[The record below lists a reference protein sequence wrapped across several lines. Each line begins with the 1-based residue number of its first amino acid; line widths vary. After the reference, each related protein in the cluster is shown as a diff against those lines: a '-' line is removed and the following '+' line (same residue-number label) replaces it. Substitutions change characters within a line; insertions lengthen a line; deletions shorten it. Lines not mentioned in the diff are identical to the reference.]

1 MFIIE
6 ISIIVLIALSSLN
19 VVRILSWD
27 DLQADDYVYI
37 LCHLVIILI
46 LCSSIYLGVF
56 E

>member
-6 ISIIVLIALSSLN
+6 ISIIVLIALAGLN
-19 VVRILSWD
+19 IVRILSWED
-27 DLQADDYVYI
+27 IQADDYVYI